1 MRYFCILGIAF
12 LATACTYS
20 INQVHTEGS
29 ASDVIDET
37 QEASPDISPTVSV
50 PAI

>member
-1 MRYFCILGIAF
+1 MTKFIPF
-12 LATACTYS
+12 LFLLTACSYS

-37 QEASPDISPTVSV
+37 QEASPDISPTIDI